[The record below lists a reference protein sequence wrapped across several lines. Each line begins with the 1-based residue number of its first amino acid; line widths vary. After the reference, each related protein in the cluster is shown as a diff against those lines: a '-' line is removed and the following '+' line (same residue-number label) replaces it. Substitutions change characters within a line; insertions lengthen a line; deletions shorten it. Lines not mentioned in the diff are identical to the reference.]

1 DCDHTGRNLRAQFK
15 YANKLGIRVMAIVG
29 GEEWERGNI
38 KLRDMQTGEETE
50 VPAQN
55 ALEKIEN
62 MLKG

>member
-1 DCDHTGRNLRAQFK
+1 
-15 YANKLGIRVMAIVG
+15 MAIVG
-29 GEEWERGNI
+29 GEERERGNI

-55 ALEKIEN
+55 ALETIEN